1 MPEKRQDTT
10 QARPAEGTEATPPTE
25 PEPELIAEGGRLVE
39 ALDRD
44 GVAPAVAFWLWFRDV
59 RGFRLI
65 LSGGG
70 LATGPLDAADRRV
83 KRVLG
88 EHRSF
93 DRLNEGLIGV
103 RPPEARVVAAV
114 RDAVSTGPGLHG
126 IRIRDNVVGGVR
138 LQRAYIYRSS

>member
-10 QARPAEGTEATPPTE
+10 HARRPDGAGPTPPTE
-25 PEPELIAEGGRLVE
+25 PEAELIAEGGRLVA
-39 ALDRD
+39 ALDDD
-44 GVAPAVAFWLWFRDV
+44 GLGPDIAFWLWFRDV
-59 RGFRLI
+59 GGFRLI

-70 LATGPLDAADRRV
+70 LATGPRDAAARRV
-83 KRVLG
+83 RKILA
-88 EHRSF
+88 EDRSF
-93 DRLNEGLIGV
+93 ARLDEALVGV
-103 RPPEARVVAAV
+103 RDPDARVVQAI